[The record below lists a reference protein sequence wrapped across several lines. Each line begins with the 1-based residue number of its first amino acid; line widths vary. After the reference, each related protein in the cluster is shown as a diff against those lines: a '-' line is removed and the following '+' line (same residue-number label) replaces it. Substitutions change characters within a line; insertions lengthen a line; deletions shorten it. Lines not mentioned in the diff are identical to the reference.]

1 MYELNYLQNFFSAYF
16 YSSLTYKSY
25 FSKLQN
31 LSPGSN
37 IVAIGASLTSG
48 SPIALVL
55 AEIQYNK
62 SAKIL
67 SIFVKSK
74 HRTQGVATALLTA
87 LEKELAAKN
96 CTTLEIVYTTDKSEN
111 IALKRLLTKLNWN
124 SPEPRM
130 LVCKTTY
137 DMVDAPWMKLSKLPN
152 DYEIFPWLE
161 ITKQEREEIIK
172 SQEIKKWIPSDLIPF
187 QYEENLETINS
198 MGLRYRGEV
207 VGWLITHRYDRDTI
221 RYTCSYVRPDL
232 QKRGR
237 ILPLYIK
244 ATQIQVEA
252 QIPFVMWTVP
262 IEHESMLK
270 FVKKYMKPYMI
281 SLEYSMGTS
290 KLISS
295 NKQINDDDLV
305 LSI

>member
-1 MYELNYLQNFFSAYF
+1 MIYQLNYLHNFFSAYF

-25 FSKLQN
+25 LSKLKT
-31 LSPGSN
+31 LSPESKV
-37 IVAIGASLTSG
+37 VAVGASLISG
-48 SPIALVL
+48 NPIGLGL
-55 AEIQYNK
+55 AEIQDNK

-67 SIFVKSK
+67 SVFVKPQYQRQK
-74 HRTQGVATALLTA
+74 IATALLTY
-87 LEKELAAKN
+87 LEKELVSRG
-96 CTTLEIVYTTDKSEN
+96 CTSIEIVYTTGKSTT
-111 IALKRLLTKLNWN
+111 IAINKLLKKFNWDT
-124 SPEPRM
+124 PKPRM

-137 DMVDAPWMKLSKLPN
+137 DMVNAPWMKLFKLPN

-161 ITKQEREEIIK
+161 ITDQERKKIIQT
-172 SQEIKKWIPSDLIPF
+172 QELEQWIPSDLVPF
-187 QYEENLETINS
+187 QYEKNLETINS

-207 VGWLITHRYDRDTI
+207 VGWLITHRHDPDTI

-252 QIPFVMWTVP
+252 QIPFVIWTVP
-262 IEHESMLK
+262 LEHESMLK

-281 SLEYSMGTS
+281 SMEYSMGTS
-290 KLISS
+290 KLLLSDKKL
-295 NKQINDDDLV
+295 NDLV